1 MSLTAVSWTLIDA
14 VLRHPYRI
22 DRVDRLAMFWESDH
36 SNGRDLIEVSW
47 PDARDWQERSRSF
60 ESLAAMGS
68 SHWPGLAKIRGE
80 TVTLSPRAVS
90 QPFFA
95 VLGVSAAIGR
105 TFAADDLLTSNPP
118 PILLS
123 HAAWQTRFQADPAIV
138 GSRLFLDGVDHL
150 VVGVMPAGFAFPDAP
165 DAWISVERELALA
178 FEAGKVSEQQ
188 QRQLGVL
195 FAIGRLNEGISLD
208 RARVELRDIA
218 TDVRRDLGPPPA
230 SWTVTGVS
238 FAEALLGGVGRRTW
252 IALWMSVGVFAFA
265 AANVAAVRI
274 ALGGERQLE
283 LLARLSLGAS
293 RRRIAAE
300 LALETV
306 PLIGLSLAMAAAT
319 SSFLSAGLRRVPTIA
334 ESGLPILG
342 DVAVTA
348 ALLGALAIAAW
359 VAIGVVPSLWLA
371 SKLDTSRLTL
381 ARHTVTSHRRAGA
394 MIVGAQVALAV
405 ATIALAGAAIQTFQ
419 RLSRVNVGFG
429 TSGVTVVDFALQ
441 GLDPKEARVIQERL
455 REGLAA
461 LPGVTAVGG
470 TSLRPF
476 RFGEIGDGLPVRRP
490 EDASTDVDRT
500 LTVNRI
506 VVSGDYFPALGLP
519 ILQGRG
525 FSSFDRADSEPV
537 VVVSR
542 GVAQALWGGADV
554 VGRRIETFTLSDK
567 WKSRLVIGV
576 AGDARYRS
584 LIRPPLE
591 LYMPDTQTAVGVS
604 SYVVRT
610 PDGRIL
616 SDAEVRSVFRQ
627 IDPDIGVQAV
637 QPTSA
642 ILGTVLGPA
651 AFVAR
656 MLSLL
661 GAAGL
666 VLLALGIFGAVAV
679 QLRAALREI
688 GVRQSLGA
696 TPVGAMAGPLR
707 ILTVA
712 IVGGAVAGVGL
723 TPFVLEASAQ
733 LGLSSD
739 ASAVLQTSVAV
750 LVVIASASFASWP
763 SVRRVACVSPAV
775 LLRQE

>member
-1 MSLTAVSWTLIDA
+1 
-14 VLRHPYRI
+14 
-22 DRVDRLAMFWESDH
+22 
-36 SNGRDLIEVSW
+36 
-47 PDARDWQERSRSF
+47 
-60 ESLAAMGS
+60 MGS

-80 TVTLSPRAVS
+80 TVTLAPRAVS

-95 VLGVSAAIGR
+95 VLGVSAALGR
-105 TFAADDLLTSNPP
+105 TFTADDLLASSLP

-123 HAAWQTRFQADPAIV
+123 HAAWQSRFQADPAIV
-138 GSRLFLDGVDHL
+138 GTRLFLDGVDHL

-178 FEAGKVSEQQ
+178 FEAGKLSDQQ

-195 FAIGRLNEGISLD
+195 FAIGRLKEGTSLD
-208 RARVELRDIA
+208 RARAELRDVAI
-218 TDVRRDLGPPPA
+218 DVRRDLGPPPA
-230 SWTVTGVS
+230 SWTVIGVS

-252 IALWMSVGVFAFA
+252 IALWMAVGVFAFA

-293 RRRIAAE
+293 RRRVAAE

-306 PLIGLSLAMAAAT
+306 PMIGLSLVTAFVT
-319 SSFLSAGLRRVPTIA
+319 SSFLATGLRRVPAIA

-348 ALLGALAIAAW
+348 ALLGVLATAAW
-359 VAIGVVPSLWLA
+359 FAIGLVPSLWLA
-371 SKLDTSRLTL
+371 SKLDTSRLTQ
-381 ARHTVTSHRRAGA
+381 ARHTMTTHRRAGA
-394 MIVGAQVALAV
+394 LIVGAQVALAV
-405 ATIALAGAAIQTFQ
+405 ITVALAGAAIQTFQ
-419 RLSRVNVGFG
+419 RLSHVNVGFA

-441 GLDPKEARVIQERL
+441 GRDPKESRIVQERL
-455 REGLAA
+455 RQGLAA

-490 EDASTDVDRT
+490 EDTATEVERT
-500 LTVNRI
+500 LALNRI
-506 VVSGDYFPALGLP
+506 VVSGDYFSALGLP
-519 ILQGRG
+519 VLQGRG
-525 FSSFDRADSEPV
+525 FSSFDRADGEPV

-542 GVAQALWGGADV
+542 GVAQALWGGADA
-554 VGRRIETFTLSDK
+554 VGRRIETFTLSEK

-576 AGDARYRS
+576 VGDARYRS

-591 LYMPDTQTAVGVS
+591 LYMPDTQTAIGVS
-604 SYVVRT
+604 SYVVRA
-610 PDGRIL
+610 PDGRTL

-637 QPTSA
+637 QPTGA

-661 GAAGL
+661 GGAGL

-696 TPVGAMAGPLR
+696 TPVRASTGPLR
-707 ILTVA
+707 VLALTVA
-712 IVGGAVAGVGL
+712 GGAVAGVAL
-723 TPFVLEASAQ
+723 TPLVLQSSTR

-739 ASAVLQTSVAV
+739 ASSIVQAAIALAV
-750 LVVIASASFASWP
+750 VVISAALAAWP
-763 SVRRVACVSPAV
+763 SIRRVARVSPAV